1 MVLPS
6 QCPSPSVPDVLLRGV
21 SVMSGVSGVSSFG
34 PQVKRV
40 ERDTVREM
48 SVVEQVK
55 SVYKYSLDP
64 PRV

>member
-1 MVLPS
+1 
-6 QCPSPSVPDVLLRGV
+6 
-21 SVMSGVSGVSSFG
+21 MSGVSGVSSFG